1 LPLEARLIVGL
12 ALAMA
17 VAYAVTP
24 VAIRLAAR
32 FDFYDAPIGYK
43 DHAAPT
49 PYLGGLAVI
58 TGFAVALLAL
68 TSDAGQTLP
77 VLGGVVV
84 LWAVGTLD
92 DRRTV
97 GPLPRVAVESA
108 LGAMLWVAGLGW
120 SLGLGGAVDLLATVF
135 WVVAVVNAFNLFDNM
150 DGASSTMACV
160 VAAAV
165 AVLGLVQSDVWLVAT
180 GAALC
185 GACLG
190 FLPHNLSRP
199 AARIFLGDGGSMP
212 VGFAIAALV
221 MIGASS
227 IAAEWQALV
236 MGLLLVG
243 VPALDTCLVVVSRR
257 RRGVS
262 ILTGGHDHL
271 THRTR
276 ARLRTAH
283 ASVAALGAGQALL
296 AALALVAVRG
306 GPELLVPVVVAY
318 LVAMATLIAVLDAAP
333 LVAAAGGG
341 TSAVLDAP
349 RGAGA
354 VAGVMTGVRP
364 DAGIDL
370 GEPPAAPAGLPAT
383 SWPAL
388 AVLAA
393 LGIALGLSPFAGGFY
408 HSSIWAPA
416 GLGLLVVLTAA
427 LIAGPVDLPRRAVV
441 APAAIAALALL
452 SLASALW
459 TDSIEQA
466 VVDGNRLL
474 IYAAGLALLVVLL
487 RSDRGAV
494 LSFAAFAAGAV
505 AVAGWVL
512 AGMLRGDEALFLG
525 GRLNEP
531 LGYINGQA
539 SFFVLA
545 FWPCLALA
553 ERRRGAHLAPL
564 AGLGVAGTTLFAG
577 LAVLGQSRGAV
588 LAAALSLLLV
598 FALLPGRLRRIV
610 ALLVSA
616 MCLAPAMPALLDVY
630 RDGAPAGRLRDA
642 AVALLL
648 ATVAAGAIWALLVAF
663 ERRASAGRLR
673 ARRAV
678 GAGVAVLALAGA
690 VAGVASADRIGSFL
704 DHQYTV
710 FVTLG
715 GPQGEP
721 TASRLANGAGNRYD
735 YWRIAIDAWQAHPL
749 AGVGAGGY
757 DKPYFAQRAT
767 SEDIRQPH
775 SLPLQVLAELGIGG
789 ALLFAAALVLI
800 AAGAWRRI
808 RDGGRAPVVVAGLGV
823 VTAWFG
829 HTSVDWM
836 HLLPGLTGVA
846 LLGAAVLLRP
856 AGGDGADAG
865 AARASAT
872 DGDGAD
878 AGAAQAAAA
887 AAAAAAGSGARSGR
901 ARVASAVLIGVA
913 ITVAALS
920 LSRQGLSERY
930 VERAQAALAG
940 DPARALVE
948 ANRALRLD
956 RESIAAYYTKAAAL
970 ARFGEGEAARAVL
983 LDATRREPRNFVT
996 WALLGDLSV
1005 RQGDLR
1011 AAQVD
1016 YRRAARLNPRDPG
1029 LAKLARDPR
1038 AGAHRLGGG

>member
-1 LPLEARLIVGL
+1 LPLEARLIVGF
-12 ALAMA
+12 AIAMA
-17 VAYAVTP
+17 VAYAATP

-32 FDFYDAPIGYK
+32 FDFYDTPIGYK

-68 TSDAGQTLP
+68 TSGARQTLP

-108 LGAMLWVAGLGW
+108 LGVMLWIAGLGW
-120 SLGLGGAVDLLATVF
+120 SLGVGGAVDLLATVF

-262 ILTGGHDHL
+262 ILTAGHDHL

-306 GPELLVPVVVAY
+306 GLELLVPVVVTY
-318 LVAMATLIAVLDAAP
+318 LVVMATLIAVLDAEP
-333 LVAAAGGG
+333 RVVPGG
-341 TSAVLDAP
+341 
-349 RGAGA
+349 GAGA
-354 VAGVMTGVRP
+354 ALDGAASAGRGADPGR
-364 DAGIDL
+364 AEQRG
-370 GEPPAAPAGLPAT
+370 PAPSGAHAAA
-383 SWPAL
+383 WPAP
-388 AVLAA
+388 AVLAV

-408 HSSIWAPA
+408 DSSIWVPA
-416 GLGLLVVLTAA
+416 GLALLVALTAA

-466 VVDGNRLL
+466 VFDANRLL

-494 LSFAAFAAGAV
+494 LAFAAFAAGAV

-553 ERRRGAHLAPL
+553 ERRRGVHLAPV
-564 AGLGVAGTTLFAG
+564 AGLGVAATTLFAG

-616 MCLAPAMPALLDVY
+616 VCLAPAMPALLDVY

-648 ATVAAGAIWALLVAF
+648 AAGAAGAIWALLVAL
-663 ERRASAGRLR
+663 ERRASAARLR
-673 ARRAV
+673 VRRAV

-690 VAGVASADRIGSFL
+690 AAGVASADRIGSFV

-721 TASRLANGAGNRYD
+721 TASRLASGAGNRYD
-735 YWRIAIDAWQAHPL
+735 YWRIAVDAWRTHPL

-757 DKPYFAQRAT
+757 DKPYFAQRTT

-775 SLPLQVLAELGIGG
+775 SLPLQVLAELGIAGG
-789 ALLFAAALVLI
+789 LLFAAALVLI

-823 VTAWFG
+823 VTAWLV
-829 HTSVDWM
+829 HTSVDWI

-856 AGGDGADAG
+856 ARGDGADAG
-865 AARASAT
+865 TAPAAAVA
-872 DGDGAD
+872 
-878 AGAAQAAAA
+878 AGAV
-887 AAAAAAGSGARSGR
+887 ARSGR
-901 ARVASAVLIGVA
+901 ARLAPAVLVGLA

-930 VERAQAALAG
+930 IERAQAALA
-940 DPARALVE
+940 DHPARALVE

-956 RESIAAYYTKAAAL
+956 REAIAAYYAKAAAL
-970 ARFGEGEAARAVL
+970 ARFGDGDAARAVL

-1011 AAQVD
+1011 AAQGD

-1038 AGAHRLGGG
+1038 AGAHRLQGG

>member
-1 LPLEARLIVGL
+1 VPLEARLLVGL
-12 ALAMA
+12 ALATA
-17 VAYAVTP
+17 IAYAATP
-24 VAIRLAAR
+24 IAIRLAAH

-43 DHAAPT
+43 GHAAPT

-58 TGFAVALLAL
+58 TGFVVAALAL
-68 TSDAGQTLP
+68 AADSRQTLP

-84 LWAVGTLD
+84 LWTVGTID
-92 DRRTV
+92 DRRTL
-97 GPLPRVAVESA
+97 GPLPRVVVEAGLAS
-108 LGAMLWVAGLGW
+108 MLWGSGLGW
-120 SLGLGGAVDLLATVF
+120 SLGLGDAVDLFATVV

-227 IAAEWQALV
+227 AAAEWQALL

-262 ILTGGHDHL
+262 ILTGGRDHL
-271 THRTR
+271 THRTH

-283 ASVAALGAGQALL
+283 ASVAALGAAQALL
-296 AALALVAVRG
+296 AVLALVAVQG
-306 GPELLVPVVVAY
+306 GSRLLVPLVLLY
-318 LVAMATLIAVLDAAP
+318 LIALATLIAVLDVQAR
-333 LVAAAGGG
+333 
-341 TSAVLDAP
+341 TQ
-349 RGAGA
+349 
-354 VAGVMTGVRP
+354 
-364 DAGIDL
+364 
-370 GEPPAAPAGLPAT
+370 APAGAPDVAPDAVLPGRPPAPVDRRRT
-383 SWPAL
+383 AWPAVAVL
-388 AVLAA
+388 AVLGA
-393 LGIALGLSPFAGGFY
+393 GLGLSPFAGGFY
-408 HSSIWAPA
+408 DASIWAPA
-416 GLGLLVVLTAA
+416 GIGLLIVLTAA
-427 LIAGPVDLPRRAVV
+427 LISGPADLPWRAIV
-441 APAAIAALALL
+441 APAAIAMLALL

-474 IYAAGLALLVVLL
+474 IYAAALSLLVLLL

-494 LSFAAFAAGAV
+494 LAFGAFAAGAL

-512 AGMLRGDEALFLG
+512 AGLLRGDEAMFLG

-531 LGYINGQA
+531 LGYVNGQA

-545 FWPCLALA
+545 FWPLLALA
-553 ERRRGAHLAPL
+553 ERRRGPRGATLL
-564 AGLGVAGTTLFAG
+564 AGLGLAGATLLAG

-588 LAAALSLLLV
+588 LAAALSLVLV
-598 FALLPGRLRRIV
+598 VVLLPGRLRRVV
-610 ALLVSA
+610 ALLVG
-616 MCLAPAMPALLDVY
+616 MVCLAPALPVLLDVY
-630 RDGAPAGRLRDA
+630 RGGVTAGELRGA

-648 ATVAAGAIWALLVAF
+648 AAVAAGTTWTALVAF
-663 ERRASAGRLR
+663 EQRAGASGLRL
-673 ARRAV
+673 RRAV
-678 GAGVAVLALAGA
+678 VAGLAALACSGA
-690 VAGVASADRIGSFL
+690 AAAVASADRIGGFV
-704 DHQYTV
+704 DRQYTA

-715 GPQGEP
+715 GAQGEP
-721 TASRLANGAGNRYD
+721 TASRLATGAGNRYD
-735 YWRIAIDAWQAHPL
+735 YWRIAIDAWREHPL

-757 DKPYFAQRAT
+757 DKPYFARRTT

-775 SLPLQVLAELGIGG
+775 SLPLQVLAELGIAGG
-789 ALLFAAALVLI
+789 LLFAGALVLI
-800 AAGAWRRI
+800 AAGAWRRV
-808 RDGGRAPVVVAGLGV
+808 REGARAPLVVAAVGV
-823 VTAWFG
+823 ATAWLV
-829 HTSVDWM
+829 HASVDWM

-856 AGGDGADAG
+856 ADRSAPTRAETGAG
-865 AARASAT
+865 IAASSRAY
-872 DGDGAD
+872 
-878 AGAAQAAAA
+878 AAAWQ
-887 AAAAAAGSGARSGR
+887 RPR
-901 ARVASAVLIGVA
+901 RVAPVILVGVA
-913 ITVAALS
+913 ITIAAVS

-930 VERAQAALAG
+930 VERAQTALAG
-940 DPARALVE
+940 HPERALVE

-956 RESIAAYYTKAAAL
+956 REAIAAYYAKAAAL

-983 LDATRREPRNFVT
+983 LDATRREPQNFVT

-1005 RQGDLR
+1005 RLGDLR
-1011 AAQVD
+1011 AARAD
-1016 YRRAARLNPRDPG
+1016 YRRAHRLNPRDPS
-1029 LAKLARDPR
+1029 LAKLAADPR
-1038 AGAHRLGGG
+1038 AGAHRVGTG